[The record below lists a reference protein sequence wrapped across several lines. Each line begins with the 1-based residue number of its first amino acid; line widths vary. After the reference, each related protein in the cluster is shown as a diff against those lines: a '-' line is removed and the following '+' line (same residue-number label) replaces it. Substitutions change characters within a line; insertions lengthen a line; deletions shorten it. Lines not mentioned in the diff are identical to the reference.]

1 MEKREMKQ
9 IRKEFKALGFKT
21 RGVDDWD
28 VMAPMTV
35 SMLRALGW
43 REKDEEGVSI
53 DALKIMWS
61 TSEFIIQEY
70 SWDPIMGW
78 VPGCYYLGGNEEDVV
93 KKILKI
99 LRDFQKE
106 PFW

>member
-1 MEKREMKQ
+1 MEKRE
-9 IRKEFKALGFKT
+9 IRKEFKALGFKIL
-21 RGVDDWD
+21 RNGAGWSV
-28 VMAPMTV
+28 VVPMTA

-53 DALKIMWS
+53 DALRIMWS
-61 TSEFIIQEY
+61 TEFIIQEY

-78 VPGCYYLGGNEEDVV
+78 VPGCYYLGGNEEDVIQSV
-93 KKILKI
+93 LKILK
-99 LRDFQKE
+99 DFQKE